1 MNGLAGRG
9 SGPPVHRMTVRTRL
23 TLLYGAMFFAAGVAL
38 LVVTYLLLAHV
49 MSNIGVIVPFG
60 EPLPEDYRTALI
72 NSVMHRLLVESIVA
86 LIAIGVVAIAVGYV
100 VAGRALAPLQRVTA
114 TARRLSE
121 STLHQR
127 IALEGPEDEI
137 KELADTFDAML
148 ERLARA
154 FDSQRRFVANASHEL
169 RTPLTI
175 NRTLLEVALADPQA
189 SEDLKVVGRTLLA
202 TNARHQ
208 RLIDGLLLLARSE
221 RGLDRRTP
229 VDLSDVAQSALAT
242 VRPALASAGLTLDE
256 ELTPAPTAGEPV
268 LLEHLVRNLLDNAVK
283 YNCDNGTVWLRTW
296 THDDGSFAYVANTG
310 PTIAPYDIPRLFE
323 PFRRLAEDRVG
334 SERGA
339 GLGLSIASSVV
350 RAHAGAISAVPR
362 PGGGLE
368 ITVRMPAAPAE
379 RSLPAD
385 PIAAA
390 GNGIRTGPDGSGI
403 TQGSDGLAAGGS
415 VTGGSD
421 TVEFGRRAHVDRG
434 ANGPG

>member
-1 MNGLAGRG
+1 MSEQAGH
-9 SGPPVHRMTVRTRL
+9 SGTPVHRISVRARL
-23 TLLYGAMFFAAGVAL
+23 TLLYGAMFYSAGVVL
-38 LVVTYLLLAHV
+38 LVVTYLLV
-49 MSNIGVIVPFG
+49 RSIMSNVMVVGPFG
-60 EPLPEDYRTALI
+60 EVPASDRAAI
-72 NSVMHRLLVESIVA
+72 IGSVMHRLLIQSIIA
-86 LIAIGVVAIAVGYV
+86 LIAIGVVAIVVGYV

-175 NRTLLEVALADPQA
+175 NRTLLEVALADPEA
-189 SEDLKVVGRTLLA
+189 SEDLRVVGRTLLA

-221 RGLDRRTP
+221 RGLDTRTP
-229 VDLSDVAQSALAT
+229 VDLSDVAHSAMAT
-242 VRPALASAGLTLDE
+242 VRTALAGAGLTLDE
-256 ELTPAPTAGEPV
+256 ELAAAPTAGEPV

-283 YNCDNGTVWLRTW
+283 YNCDGGTVWLRTW
-296 THDDGSFAYVANTG
+296 TYHDGSFVYVANTG
-310 PTIAPYDIPRLFE
+310 PTVAPYDIPRLFE

-339 GLGLSIASSVV
+339 GLGLSIVASVV
-350 RAHAGAISAVPR
+350 RAHAGVISAVPR

-368 ITVRMPAAPAE
+368 ITVRMPAAPAD
-379 RSLPAD
+379 LPSPSAE
-385 PIAAA
+385 PLAA
-390 GNGIRTGPDGSGI
+390 GRRA
-403 TQGSDGLAAGGS
+403 SDGLAATTGTGSLSAGG
-415 VTGGSD
+415 T
-421 TVEFGRRAHVDRG
+421 ARG
-434 ANGPG
+434 

>member
-1 MNGLAGRG
+1 
-9 SGPPVHRMTVRTRL
+9 MTVRTRL

-229 VDLSDVAQSALAT
+229 VDLSDVAQAALAT
-242 VRPALASAGLTLDE
+242 VRPALASAGLTLDK

-368 ITVRMPAAPAE
+368 ITVRMPAAPAQQ
-379 RSLPAD
+379 SLPAD

-403 TQGSDGLAAGGS
+403 AQGSDSLAAGGS
-415 VTGGSD
+415 ITGGSD
-421 TVEFGRRAHVDRG
+421 TVEFGRRAHVNRG
-434 ANGPG
+434 ASGPG

>member
-1 MNGLAGRG
+1 MSGTAGDG
-9 SGPPVHRMTVRTRL
+9 GPPAYRISVRARL
-23 TLLYGAMFFAAGVAL
+23 TLLYGAMFYGAGVVL
-38 LVVTYLLLAHV
+38 LLVTYLLV
-49 MSNIGVIVPFG
+49 RSIMSNVMVVGQFG
-60 EPLPEDYRTALI
+60 QQLPGDYRAQVI
-72 NSVMHRLLVESIVA
+72 NSVMHRLLLQSIVA
-86 LIAIGVVAIAVGYV
+86 LVAIGVVAIVVGYV

-189 SEDLKVVGRTLLA
+189 SEDLRVVGRTLLA

-221 RGLDRRTP
+221 RGLDARTP
-229 VDLSDVAQSALAT
+229 VDLSDVAHSALAT
-242 VRPALASAGLTLDE
+242 IRPALAAAGLSLDE
-256 ELTPAPTAGEPV
+256 ELAQAPTAGEPV
-268 LLEHLVRNLLDNAVK
+268 LLEHLVANLLDNAVK
-283 YNCDNGTVWLRTW
+283 YNRDGGTVWLRTW
-296 THDDGSFAYVANTG
+296 SHDGSSFLYVANTG
-310 PTIAPYDIPRLFE
+310 PAVAPYDIPRLFE

-339 GLGLSIASSVV
+339 GLGLSIVASVV
-350 RAHAGAISAVPR
+350 RAHAGGISAAPR

-368 ITVRMPAAPAE
+368 ITVRMHGGPAEPPAAPARPLGAAATVP
-379 RSLPAD
+379 RST
-385 PIAAA
+385 AAA
-390 GNGIRTGPDGSGI
+390 GGQTQALPSGEARRP
-403 TQGSDGLAAGGS
+403 AAG
-415 VTGGSD
+415 
-421 TVEFGRRAHVDRG
+421 
-434 ANGPG
+434 

>member
-1 MNGLAGRG
+1 VNGLGG
-9 SGPPVHRMTVRTRL
+9 DGGPRAHRVSVRTRL
-23 TLLYGAMFFAAGVAL
+23 TLLYGAMFYGAGVAL
-38 LVVTYLLLAHV
+38 LLVTYLLV
-49 MSNIGVIVPFG
+49 RSIMSNVMVFDQFG
-60 EPLPEDYRTALI
+60 QQLPQDYRAQVI
-72 NSVMHRLLVESIVA
+72 NSVMHRLLLQSIVA
-86 LIAIGVVAIAVGYV
+86 LAAIGVVAIVVGYV
-100 VAGRALAPLQRVTA
+100 MAGRALAPLQRVTA

-175 NRTLLEVALADPQA
+175 NRTLIEVALADPQA

-221 RGLDRRTP
+221 RGLEARTS
-229 VDLSDVAQSALAT
+229 VDLSDVAHSALAT
-242 VRPALASAGLTLDE
+242 IRPALATAGLTLDE
-256 ELTPAPTAGEPV
+256 ELAPAPTAGEPV
-268 LLEHLVRNLLDNAVK
+268 LLEHLVHNLLDNAVK
-283 YNCDNGTVWLRTW
+283 YNCDGGTVWLRTW
-296 THDDGSFAYVANTG
+296 SHDGSSFVYVANTG
-310 PTIAPYDIPRLFE
+310 PVVAPYDIPRLFE

-339 GLGLSIASSVV
+339 GLGLSIVASVV
-350 RAHAGAISAVPR
+350 RAHAGGISAAPR

-368 ITVRMPAAPAE
+368 ITVRMRSGPAEPPVAPAQPLGAATVGLSNAAAAP
-379 RSLPAD
+379 
-385 PIAAA
+385 
-390 GNGIRTGPDGSGI
+390 I
-403 TQGSDGLAAGGS
+403 TQGLPSGEARPAA
-415 VTGGSD
+415 
-421 TVEFGRRAHVDRG
+421 R
-434 ANGPG
+434 

>member
-1 MNGLAGRG
+1 MSEPAGHG
-9 SGPPVHRMTVRTRL
+9 GTPVHRISVRARL
-23 TLLYGAMFFAAGVAL
+23 TLLYGAMFYGAGVVL
-38 LVVTYLLLAHV
+38 LVVTYLLVRSIMNNV
-49 MSNIGVIVPFG
+49 MVVGPFG
-60 EPLPEDYRTALI
+60 EVPASVRAAFID
-72 NSVMHRLLVESIVA
+72 SVMHRLLIQSIIA
-86 LIAIGVVAIAVGYV
+86 LIAIGVVAIVVGYV

-175 NRTLLEVALADPQA
+175 NRTLLEVALADPEA
-189 SEDLKVVGRTLLA
+189 SEDLRVVGRTLLA

-221 RGLDRRTP
+221 RGLDTRTP
-229 VDLSDVAQSALAT
+229 VDLSDVAHSALAT
-242 VRPALASAGLTLDE
+242 VRTALAGAGLTLDE
-256 ELTPAPTAGEPV
+256 ELAAAPTAGEPV

-283 YNCDNGTVWLRTW
+283 YNCDGGTIWLRTW
-296 THDDGSFAYVANTG
+296 SYGDWSFVCVANTG
-310 PTIAPYDIPRLFE
+310 PTVAPYDIPRLFE
-323 PFRRLAEDRVG
+323 PFRRLAADRVG

-339 GLGLSIASSVV
+339 GLGLSIVASVV

-368 ITVRMPAAPAE
+368 ITVRMPAAPAD
-379 RSLPAD
+379 LPSPSAE
-385 PIAAA
+385 P
-390 GNGIRTGPDGSGI
+390 
-403 TQGSDGLAAGGS
+403 LAAGGGGGDGLTATTGAGS
-415 VTGGSD
+415 VVAGRSAGNACSAGS
-421 TVEFGRRAHVDRG
+421 G
-434 ANGPG
+434 

>member
-1 MNGLAGRG
+1 VSEPAGHG
-9 SGPPVHRMTVRTRL
+9 GTPVHRISVRARL
-23 TLLYGAMFFAAGVAL
+23 TLLYGAMFYGAGVVL
-38 LVVTYLLLAHV
+38 LVVTYLLV
-49 MSNIGVIVPFG
+49 RSIMSNVMVVGPFG
-60 EPLPEDYRTALI
+60 EVPASDRAAFIE
-72 NSVMHRLLVESIVA
+72 SVMHRLLIQSIIA
-86 LIAIGVVAIAVGYV
+86 LIAIGVVAIVVGYL

-175 NRTLLEVALADPQA
+175 NRTLLEVALADPEA
-189 SEDLKVVGRTLLA
+189 SEDLRVVGRTLLA

-221 RGLDRRTP
+221 RGLETRTP
-229 VDLSDVAQSALAT
+229 VDLGDVAHSALAT
-242 VRPALASAGLTLDE
+242 VRTALAGAGLTLDE
-256 ELTPAPTAGEPV
+256 ELAAAPTAGEPV

-283 YNCDNGTVWLRTW
+283 YNCDGGTVWLRTW
-296 THDDGSFAYVANTG
+296 SYDDGSFVYVANTG
-310 PTIAPYDIPRLFE
+310 PIVAPYDIPRLFE
-323 PFRRLAEDRVG
+323 PFRRLAADRVG

-339 GLGLSIASSVV
+339 GLGLSIVASVV
-350 RAHAGAISAVPR
+350 RAHAGVISAVPR

-368 ITVRMPAAPAE
+368 ITVRMPAAPADIPSPSAE
-379 RSLPAD
+379 P
-385 PIAAA
+385 
-390 GNGIRTGPDGSGI
+390 
-403 TQGSDGLAAGGS
+403 LAAGGRASDGLTATTGTGS
-415 VTGGSD
+415 VPAGG
-421 TVEFGRRAHVDRG
+421 AARG
-434 ANGPG
+434 

>member
-1 MNGLAGRG
+1 MSEPTGHGG
-9 SGPPVHRMTVRTRL
+9 TPVHRISVRVRL
-23 TLLYGAMFFAAGVAL
+23 TLLYGAMFYGAGVVL
-38 LVVTYLLLAHV
+38 LVVTYLLV
-49 MSNIGVIVPFG
+49 RSIMSNVMVVGPFG
-60 EPLPEDYRTALI
+60 EVPASDRAAFI
-72 NSVMHRLLVESIVA
+72 DSVMHRLLIQSIIA
-86 LIAIGVVAIAVGYV
+86 LIAIGVVAIVVGYI

-175 NRTLLEVALADPQA
+175 NRTLLEVALADPEA
-189 SEDLKVVGRTLLA
+189 SEDLRVVGRTLLA

-221 RGLDRRTP
+221 RGLDTRTP
-229 VDLSDVAQSALAT
+229 VDLSDVAHSALAT
-242 VRPALASAGLTLDE
+242 VRTALAGAGLTLDE
-256 ELTPAPTAGEPV
+256 ELAAAPTAGEPV

-283 YNCDNGTVWLRTW
+283 YNCDGGTVWLRTW
-296 THDDGSFAYVANTG
+296 SYDGRSFVYVANTG
-310 PTIAPYDIPRLFE
+310 PTVAPYDIPRLFE
-323 PFRRLAEDRVG
+323 PFRRLAADRVG

-339 GLGLSIASSVV
+339 GLGLSIVASVV

-368 ITVRMPAAPAE
+368 ITVRMPAAPAD
-379 RSLPAD
+379 LPS
-385 PIAAA
+385 P
-390 GNGIRTGPDGSGI
+390 SGEP
-403 TQGSDGLAAGGS
+403 LAAGGQA
-415 VTGGSD
+415 T
-421 TVEFGRRAHVDRG
+421 T
-434 ANGPG
+434 

>member
-1 MNGLAGRG
+1 MT
-9 SGPPVHRMTVRTRL
+9 GPAAWLGGPQVHRVSVRTRL

-38 LVVTYLLLAHV
+38 LLVTYLLLRRV
-49 MSNIGVIVPFG
+49 MSAAIVVGPFG
-60 EPLPEDYRTALI
+60 DVLPEQYRTAVI
-72 NSVMHRLLVESIVA
+72 NSVMHTLLLESIIA

-175 NRTLLEVALADPQA
+175 NRTLIEVALTDPQA

-221 RGLDRRTP
+221 RGLDARTP
-229 VDLSDVAQSALAT
+229 VDLSDVAHSALAT
-242 VRPALASAGLTLDE
+242 VRPALAGAGLTLDE
-256 ELTPAPTAGEPV
+256 ELAAAPTAGEPV
-268 LLEHLVRNLLDNAVK
+268 LLEHLVRNLLDNAVN
-283 YNCDNGTVWLRTW
+283 YNCDRGMVWLRTW
-296 THDDGSFAYVANTG
+296 THDGASFVYVANTG

-323 PFRRLAEDRVG
+323 PFRRLEDDRVG

-339 GLGLSIASSVV
+339 GLGLSIVASVV
-350 RAHAGAISAVPR
+350 RVHAGAINAVPR

-368 ITVRMPAAPAE
+368 ITVRMPAVRMPATPAE
-379 RSLPAD
+379 PSLSAEPL
-385 PIAAA
+385 AAA
-390 GNGIRTGPDGSGI
+390 GNEMPMSADVIGMNQGNGSL
-403 TQGSDGLAAGGS
+403 SAGGS
-415 VTGGSD
+415 AT
-421 TVEFGRRAHVDRG
+421 RG
-434 ANGPG
+434 

>member
-1 MNGLAGRG
+1 VNGLGGDGVPRA
-9 SGPPVHRMTVRTRL
+9 HRVSVRTRL
-23 TLLYGAMFFAAGVAL
+23 TLLYGAMFYGAGVAL
-38 LVVTYLLLAHV
+38 LLVTYLLV
-49 MSNIGVIVPFG
+49 RSIMSNVMVLDQFG
-60 EPLPEDYRTALI
+60 QQLPQNYRAQVI
-72 NSVMHRLLVESIVA
+72 NSVMHRLLLQSIIA
-86 LIAIGVVAIAVGYV
+86 LAAIGVVAIVVGYV
-100 VAGRALAPLQRVTA
+100 MAGRALAPLQRVTA

-175 NRTLLEVALADPQA
+175 NRTLIEVALADPQA

-221 RGLDRRTP
+221 RGLEARTS
-229 VDLSDVAQSALAT
+229 VDLSDVAHSALAT
-242 VRPALASAGLTLDE
+242 IRPALATAGLTLDE
-256 ELTPAPTAGEPV
+256 ELAPAPTAGEPV
-268 LLEHLVRNLLDNAVK
+268 LLEHLVHNLLDNAVK
-283 YNCDNGTVWLRTW
+283 YNRDGGTVWLRTW
-296 THDDGSFAYVANTG
+296 SHDGSSFVYVANTG
-310 PTIAPYDIPRLFE
+310 PAVAPYDIPRLFE

-339 GLGLSIASSVV
+339 GLGLSIVASVV
-350 RAHAGAISAVPR
+350 RAHSGDISAAPR

-368 ITVRMPAAPAE
+368 ITVRMRSGPAEPTVAPAQPLGAATVGL
-379 RSLPAD
+379 SGTK
-385 PIAAA
+385 AAA
-390 GNGIRTGPDGSGI
+390 MTLGPPSGE
-403 TQGSDGLAAGGS
+403 ARPPA
-415 VTGGSD
+415 
-421 TVEFGRRAHVDRG
+421 
-434 ANGPG
+434 PG

>member
-1 MNGLAGRG
+1 VTITGGHPG
-9 SGPPVHRMTVRTRL
+9 SPVRRLSLRIRL
-23 TLLYGAMFFAAGVAL
+23 TLLYGGMFFGAGVAL
-38 LVVTYLLLAHV
+38 LVVTYLLV
-49 MSNIGVIVPFG
+49 RSIMSNAVILGPFG
-60 EPLPEDYRTALI
+60 EVSEADRNSFI
-72 NSVMHRLLVESIVA
+72 NWVMHRLLIQSIIALVAIGIVA
-86 LIAIGVVAIAVGYV
+86 IVLGYL

-189 SEDLKVVGRTLLA
+189 SEDLKVVGRTLLS

-221 RGLDRRTP
+221 RGLDARTP
-229 VDLSDVAQSALAT
+229 VDLSDVAHSALTT
-242 VRPALASAGLTLDE
+242 VGAALAEAGITLHKD
-256 ELTPAPTAGEPV
+256 LAAAPTAGEPV
-268 LLEHLVRNLLDNAVK
+268 LLEHLVFNLLDNAVK
-283 YNCDNGTVWLRTW
+283 YNVESGAVWLRTW
-296 THDDGSFAYVANTG
+296 CHDGGSFVFVANTG
-310 PTIAPYDIPRLFE
+310 PVVAPYDIPRLFE

-339 GLGLSIASSVV
+339 GLGLSIVASVV
-350 RAHAGAISAVPR
+350 RAHTGAISAAPR
-362 PGGGLE
+362 TGGGLE
-368 ITVRMPAAPAE
+368 ITVRMPAAAPE
-379 RSLPAD
+379 EPSQ
-385 PIAAA
+385 AAA
-390 GNGIRTGPDGSGI
+390 SLATTLQNG
-403 TQGSDGLAAGGS
+403 
-415 VTGGSD
+415 
-421 TVEFGRRAHVDRG
+421 
-434 ANGPG
+434 